1 MASPRNIRTTICVI
15 FIGVL
20 CLQGQ
25 INLSEGLS
33 YRESVE
39 YPQDVSVVS
48 LGQGRFR
55 RQVDNSSMTTPMTTT
70 APEKTT
76 TPDFL
81 DYNIAHDD
89 HSYYK
94 SLTIKQSNI
103 ADYWVELKD
112 AKGHQ
117 TLSDSHRTA
126 VTASLPF
133 MFLFYGHPVT
143 NVTIATG
150 GFLYMS
156 PFIHKFLTAT
166 QYVAPL
172 MANFD
177 TITGGENSSVI
188 FKQVANKFVVE
199 WRDVYLQDQN
209 GSGTFQFQVI
219 LHMNGSIVFVYK
231 QLPILIKNINS
242 SSHPVKIGISDA
254 FYFDSETPFGKKRR
268 TIYEYH
274 RVLLNTSDIR
284 EGTVVILHPLPT
296 CNQYSE
302 CESCVNSK
310 IGFTCKW
317 CGVINRCSDSVDWY
331 RQEWLDQGCVHLSG
345 SANCSQI
352 PTRAPQAQTS
362 STLPSVKDGD
372 TIQTAATVKDIYL
385 TSMTTEPAADYNSQ
399 QKADVQSATVKDI
412 YLTSMTTE
420 PAADYNSQQ
429 KADVQSATVK
439 DIYLTSM
446 TTEPAADYNSQQKA
460 DVQSASQST
469 VAIIVIVIVFVLVLI
484 GGVGGWMYYAYT
496 HPTTASGMWLMEHR
510 PSQMKAKLANMK
522 FWKRDSAGDKYA
534 VDSTA

>member
-231 QLPILIKNINS
+231 QLPLRVYNISDVNHS
-242 SSHPVKIGISDA
+242 VKVGLSDA
-254 FYFDSETPFGKKRR
+254 FYYDTLYVDEKGISKKRR

-362 STLPSVKDGD
+362 STS
-372 TIQTAATVKDIYL
+372 
-385 TSMTTEPAADYNSQ
+385 
-399 QKADVQSATVKDI
+399 
-412 YLTSMTTE
+412 
-420 PAADYNSQQ
+420 
-429 KADVQSATVK
+429 TVK